1 MYPPEASG
9 REPAAHGPA
18 PDKLPPVHNRLLSSP
33 PPRLHSFSSSGHIH
47 SSPSRARRYVQ
58 LPAYVALLPA
68 SFFLSLAKPA
78 RTKGNHRRC
87 NDLYYVDNMII
98 ILHFFHRTRYLGL
111 SLGLGCVSTRNTDD
125 RRGEGRKKIAERV
138 RTKLKKGIVG
148 GKRKLAVGPQ
158 QNKEGEP

>member
-1 MYPPEASG
+1 MEHTVSRASDGMYPPEASG

-68 SFFLSLAKPA
+68 SCFLFPKPSQA
-78 RTKGNHRRC
+78 CQDKRKARRC

-138 RTKLKKGIVG
+138 
-148 GKRKLAVGPQ
+148 
-158 QNKEGEP
+158 